1 MIIEHNNI
9 PEIKKTVQGE
19 DASRFG
25 AFPLGTRLTFRIIM
39 PRSFA
44 SSSPV
49 LRISPDGGSDTDIA
63 SSFISG
69 DGINDIF
76 EVTLCPSDLL
86 GNTDGLLY
94 YTFLFPNGADTL
106 FTSSINNVD
115 FELSKNDDCR
125 FRLLVYREDFITPK
139 WIGGK
144 IMYHIFV
151 DRFRRGDGKV
161 AYRSDAVIDDD
172 WENGLPQYG
181 ERAGAYVENNV
192 FFGGNLW
199 GIAEKLDY
207 LKSLNIG
214 VIYLSPIFEARSN
227 HKYDIGNY
235 LNIDSGFGGNVAFD
249 NLLNKAKELGIK
261 VILDGVFNHTGAD
274 SLYFDRNGSYGGK
287 GAYGNPESKYRT
299 WYSFRDDGEYDC
311 WWGIKILPRL
321 NQNNADCRN
330 FFTSE
335 DGVGARYVRE
345 GIAGWRLDVADE
357 LNDEFLDE
365 FRKSVKSASDGN
377 AVVIGEVWE
386 NAADKI
392 SYGKRRRYLRGLQ
405 LDSVMN
411 YPVRNGII
419 AFAGEEGNAEA
430 LYDVLTELYGSYPR
444 CVCDSLMNI
453 IGTHDTE
460 RILTVLGGEPD
471 IGYDNAKLAS
481 MKMSAYERRTA
492 VNRLK
497 IASVIQ
503 YTVFGFPS
511 VYYGDEAG
519 LEGYHDPFC
528 RKPFPWG
535 HEDVELLEHYKFLG
549 NIRSRHEAFDGGA
562 FSFIEHGEKYIV
574 YERKKGND
582 RVIIAANRGK
592 KTVKFTILGRYTDA
606 LTGKRFRDFIDLE
619 ADTSVILEEDKG

>member
-1 MIIEHNNI
+1 MINTDSI
-9 PEIKKTVQGE
+9 PKIKKFVQGR
-19 DASRFG
+19 DASCFG
-25 AFPLGTRLTFRIIM
+25 AFPVGTELKFRLTL

-44 SSSPV
+44 SSAPV
-49 LRISPDGGSDTDIA
+49 LRICPDGGYDIDIA
-63 SSFISG
+63 SSFVSG
-69 DGINDIF
+69 DGVNDIF
-76 EVTLCPSDLL
+76 EVELHPSELL

-106 FTSSINNVD
+106 FTSSVNNVD
-115 FELSKNDDCR
+115 YELERRDESR
-125 FRLLVYREDFITPK
+125 FRLLIFRNDLSVPE
-139 WIGGK
+139 WINGK
-144 IMYHIFV
+144 TMYHIFV
-151 DRFRRGDGKV
+151 DRFSRGSGKTE
-161 AYRSDAVIDDD
+161 YRKDSVIDSD
-172 WENGLPQYG
+172 WENGIPQYG

-227 HKYDIGNY
+227 HKYDIGDY
-235 LNIDSGFGGNVAFD
+235 LKVDSGFGGQAAFEAI
-249 NLLNKAKELGIK
+249 LKKANEYGIRI
-261 VILDGVFNHTGAD
+261 ILDGVFNHTGDD
-274 SLYFDRNGSYGGK
+274 SLYFDRYGNYGGK
-287 GAYGNPESKYRT
+287 GAYKNPSSEYRN
-299 WYSFRDDGEYDC
+299 WYSFRDNEEYDC

-321 NQNNADCRN
+321 NHSNEQCRS
-330 FFTSE
+330 FFTSP
-335 DGVGARYVRE
+335 E
-345 GIAGWRLDVADE
+345 GIGAHYILEGTAGWRLDVADE
-357 LNDEFLDE
+357 LNDDFLDE
-365 FRKSVKSASDGN
+365 FRKSIKSASNGN
-377 AVVIGEVWE
+377 AIVIGEVWE

-411 YPVRNGII
+411 YPLRNGII

-444 CVCDSLMNI
+444 CVCDALMNI

-460 RILTVLGGEPD
+460 RILTVLGGEQD
-471 IGYDNAKLAS
+471 AGYDNATLAT
-481 MKMSAYERRTA
+481 MKMTVDERMTA
-492 VNRLK
+492 VKRLK

-535 HEDVELLEHYKFLG
+535 HEDAELLSHYRLLG
-549 NIRSRHEAFDGGA
+549 KIRSSHEAFAGGE
-562 FSFIEHGEKYIV
+562 FSVLDHGEKYIV
-574 YERKKGND
+574 YERKKGSD
-582 RVIIAANRGK
+582 RVIIAANRGTD
-592 KTVKFTILGRYTDA
+592 TVRFG
-606 LTGKRFRDFIDLE
+606 LTGKFIDAITGKQFDDFITIE
-619 ADTSVILEEDKG
+619 ADTAVILEEDND